1 MDNLAADTLSADNYY
16 SDDVS
21 TLGERISVAR
31 EHAGLTLNDLAK
43 ALAVQSDTLRGWEV
57 DTAEPRANKLS
68 MMAGVLG
75 VTPSWLMNG
84 IGEGA
89 PAPLEDDTD
98 LDERALRRKLLG
110 ELRETQRQSQ
120 LLHRRLERIVDA
132 LAAFD

>member
-75 VTPSWLMNG
+75 VWKVILILMSARYAANCLVSCEKRKGRANFSIAVLNGSWTRSPHS
-84 IGEGA
+84 I
-89 PAPLEDDTD
+89 D
-98 LDERALRRKLLG
+98 KLG
-110 ELRETQRQSQ
+110 
-120 LLHRRLERIVDA
+120 D
-132 LAAFD
+132 